1 MGISDVHPPLISS
14 ACFSL
19 SGERSWTGERTFSE
33 GEEPGGQSHC
43 DGDRKSAEAKDK
55 GLTNALQGVV
65 WRGIAIFESGA
76 LISPDCLAFT
86 GAGWRRSERV
96 RAGSPACRPRVRC

>member
-1 MGISDVHPPLISS
+1 MGISDVHLALIST

-19 SGERSWTGERTFSE
+19 SGERSWTREPTLSE
-33 GEEPGGQSHC
+33 GEEAGGQSHC
-43 DGDRKSAEAKDK
+43 DRNRKSAEAENESVE
-55 GLTNALQGVV
+55 GALPRVV

-86 GAGWRRSERV
+86 GESWRRSERTS
-96 RAGSPACRPRVRC
+96 AETDARVGE